1 MSQPDDFTK
10 AAPSSTDLHEVGST
24 GLVQYGGEVRE
35 DFLRQLQGKR
45 GYTTYREMS
54 DNHPVIVAVLYS
66 IEMLVR
72 GVDWTVTPSAPNDQR
87 AVDEGHDFLGDRL
100 GRGQEPRPQTSHR
113 EDRLRNFP
121 AHESSLH
128 LLSNRNRGPDRY

>member
-1 MSQPDDFTK
+1 MSVTDDVIK

-45 GYTTYREMS
+45 GYATYREMS
-54 DNHPVIVAVLYS
+54 DNHPVIGAILYA

-72 GVDWTVTPSAPNDQR
+72 GVEWTVTPADPND
-87 AVDEGHDFLGDRL
+87 
-100 GRGQEPRPQTSHR
+100 
-113 EDRLRNFP
+113 
-121 AHESSLH
+121 
-128 LLSNRNRGPDRY
+128 